1 MTAGRDRRLP
11 WIAAVLSAALWSVTH
26 VLVHRPRGWPQ
37 MHVWG
42 EWDFLLTA
50 QAIAAGHPPDA
61 VLGAMHGNE
70 LGSYVVAA
78 GVAALM
84 KLGLDVVVA
93 AKVLAL
99 SVGASIAGLV
109 AGLSAWLAREG
120 GLRTREAATCAVL
133 SALLVSCAWPG
144 MHFELAGLSGRTP
157 ESVPLQLAALA
168 LVVTVSPDGGSWL
181 GPRALLAGA
190 SLGLS
195 WLLSPVTAWTALA
208 CGLLCFAR
216 LSFRRSWGLA
226 ILLAGV
232 GFFLPVVL
240 FGALVPGGWEGLEL
254 FRVEQLRGAGV
265 GDTAAG
271 GARPGVGVLAYTSAA
286 LEGGAH
292 NPSLVTRDRLL
303 SGVGFVLVGGLIV
316 GALRGCRTR
325 TFRTPGLLVALVG
338 LSWFVPLALLPEERW
353 FYPLAYR
360 YWGVM
365 LALAMA
371 LFPTLLVH
379 GRFGSAA
386 AGIVGVS
393 CLVVASTL
401 PRSVVAP
408 APPRAEALVSAT
420 AHSLG
425 PRPGHDRHAAFWAL
439 MPHAAAADQPALSEG
454 YGLMLG
460 ADFAVDMADGRDVAP
475 PWQTVAPR
483 LLEPAQTRFLVG
495 VGCGMTVLG
504 DVSLRAVQA
513 VSSRGGDAKTAL
525 LWGLGRCGEAGSA
538 ADEHFGS
545 HHVFEAGRAGVGGQ
559 SIRSSVSDPK
569 PLLPPRW

>member
-1 MTAGRDRRLP
+1 M
-11 WIAAVLSAALWSVTH
+11 
-26 VLVHRPRGWPQ
+26 Q
-37 MHVWG
+37 VWG

-50 QAIAAGHPPDA
+50 QAIAAGHAPDA

-84 KLGLDVVVA
+84 KLGFDVVVA
-93 AKVLAL
+93 AKALAL
-99 SVGASIAGLV
+99 AVGASIAGLV

-120 GLRTREAATCAVL
+120 GLRTREAGRCAAL

-168 LVVTVSPDGGSWL
+168 LVVTVPQDEGPWL

-190 SLGLS
+190 SLGLG
-195 WLLSPVTAWTALA
+195 WLLSPVTAWTVLA
-208 CGLLCFAR
+208 CVLVCFAR
-216 LSFRRSWGLA
+216 LPFGRSWGLT

-232 GFFLPVVL
+232 GFFLPVAL
-240 FGALVPGGWEGLEL
+240 FGVLVPGGWEGLDL
-254 FRVEQLRGAGV
+254 FRVEQFGGAGV
-265 GDTAAG
+265 GDTVAG
-271 GARPGVGVLAYTSAA
+271 GARPGVRVLAYTAAA

-292 NPSLVTRDRLL
+292 NPSLVIRDRLL
-303 SGVGFVLVGGLIV
+303 AGVGVVLVAGLV
-316 GALRGCRTR
+316 AGALRGFRTR
-325 TFRTPGLLVALVG
+325 ALRAPGMLVVLVG
-338 LSWFVPLALLPEERW
+338 LSWFIPLALLPEDRW

-360 YWGVM
+360 YWGMM

-371 LFPTLLVH
+371 WFPVLLVH
-379 GRFGSAA
+379 GRLGSTV
-386 AGIVGVS
+386 AGVVGVA
-393 CLVVASTL
+393 CLVISFTL

-439 MPHAAAADQPALSEG
+439 VPHAAAADQPALCEG

-460 ADFAVDMADGRDVAP
+460 ADFAVDTADGRDVVP
-475 PWQTVAPR
+475 PWQIVAPR
-483 LLEPAQTRFLVG
+483 LPEPARTRFLVG

-504 DVSLRAVQA
+504 DLSPRAVQA
-513 VSSRGGDAKTAL
+513 VSSSSGDTKVSV
-525 LWGLGRCGEAGSA
+525 LWGLGRCGEDGSA
-538 ADEHFGS
+538 TDQHFGS
-545 HHVFEAGRAGVGGQ
+545 HHVFEAGRAGVGVQ